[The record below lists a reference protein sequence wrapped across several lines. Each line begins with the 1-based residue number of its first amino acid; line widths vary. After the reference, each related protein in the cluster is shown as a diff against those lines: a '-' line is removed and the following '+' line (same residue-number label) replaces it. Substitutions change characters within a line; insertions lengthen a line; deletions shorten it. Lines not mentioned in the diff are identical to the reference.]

1 MSPRDH
7 SFVHQNEPISNESH
21 VSVSVVV
28 VILVKCVEADSVEVL
43 MVELHDVFMTIAFGP
58 EALFVLG
65 VLLINLLVLAV
76 L

>member
-1 MSPRDH
+1 MR
-7 SFVHQNEPISNESH
+7 QNEPISNESH

-58 EALFVLG
+58 DELFVFG
-65 VLLINLLVLAV
+65 ALLINLLVLAV